1 MPASKAGGGAD
12 RKKGLLDISY
22 FPAHNLLN
30 FMMIPEL
37 DIFNYHLMLRGLS
50 LESDAQTKS

>member
-1 MPASKAGGGAD
+1 MSASKAGGGAD

-37 DIFNYHLMLRGLS
+37 DIFNYHLMLG
-50 LESDAQTKS
+50 D